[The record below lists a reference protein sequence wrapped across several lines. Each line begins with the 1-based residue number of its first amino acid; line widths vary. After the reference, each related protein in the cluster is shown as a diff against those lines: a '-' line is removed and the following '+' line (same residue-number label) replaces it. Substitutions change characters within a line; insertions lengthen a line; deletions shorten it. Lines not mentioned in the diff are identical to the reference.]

1 MFSYIVTIVVSI
13 LAIFVIHWIIQYMKD
28 NYTVKKYK
36 EVGKFQT
43 EKYDQILRELAKT
56 SSTKTS
62 STKTSLTKTS
72 LTKTSSTDLYL
83 TEEDTTHLHMDLDD
97 FIKSLYTIEHL

>member
-62 STKTSLTKTS
+62 ST
-72 LTKTSSTDLYL
+72 DLYL